1 MAGSSSRDNDRN
13 LPGATGNQVDPT
25 IVEGRSVARSELF
38 KGIPRGIEVL
48 IKKAS
53 VDPEFRA
60 ILLEKRAEA
69 ASEIE
74 LELSTTE
81 AALLNT
87 IPKAQIEKII
97 ENVSVPGEHRRAFL
111 GKVAGAMLAVFGIA
125 RAAYAWEFH
134 LGGYSF
140 ERPNYI
146 MGNDLPDPM
155 QFPTL
160 LSKGNWL
167 KCKVITE
174 SKHWLAL
181 HVRYSCPFP
190 QGAIDITFA
199 ERDERSKAD
208 ITLVP
213 SFAPASF
220 GKGEITFYA
229 NGKNGFTDRILV
241 RLRNLQEESISGD
254 PKSPDWPPQGVHQPG
269 EYVSDNQIIWRVLKH
284 AKVWPEDP
292 LIEPSYRF
300 RDLLER

>member
-1 MAGSSSRDNDRN
+1 MAGSSYRDNDRN

-25 IVEGRSVARSELF
+25 IVEGRPVARSELF

-53 VDPEFRA
+53 IDPGFRA
-60 ILLEKRAEA
+60 VLLERRAEA
-69 ASEIE
+69 ATEIE

-111 GKVAGAMLAVFGIA
+111 GKVASAMLAVLGIPFSA
-125 RAAYAWEFH
+125 WAWEFS
-134 LGGYSF
+134 GGHSIEF
-140 ERPNYI
+140 RHNYI
-146 MGNDLPDPM
+146 IGNDLPDPM

-167 KCKVITE
+167 KCKVIAE

-213 SFAPASF
+213 SFATVSL
-220 GKGEITFYA
+220 GKGEVTFYA
-229 NGKNGFTDRILV
+229 NGKDGFTDRILV

-269 EYVSDNQIIWRVLKH
+269 EHVSENQIIWRMLKH
-284 AKVWPEDP
+284 EKVWPEDP
-292 LIEPSYRF
+292 LIESSYRV